1 MNVRQE
7 LASISTLVVDACSQS
22 AKLVQN
28 EVELAKAELA
38 EKANLFGKGVSFL
51 AAGAVFVIPALVL
64 ALLALSAM
72 LVADG
77 WSQASSYL
85 VSAIVG
91 GLIAAGLFAI
101 GISRLDA
108 KTLAPRETL
117 RQLDKDKD
125 AMKGIMK

>member
-1 MNVRQE
+1 MNVRQD
-7 LASISTLVVDACSQS
+7 LANISTLVVDTFSQS

-38 EKANLFGKGVSFL
+38 EKANQFGKGLGFL
-51 AAGAVFVIPALVL
+51 AAGAVFVIPALVM
-64 ALLALSAM
+64 AFLALSAM

-101 GISRLDA
+101 GTAAWMPRLSLHVRRSDSWI
-108 KTLAPRETL
+108 KIKKL
-117 RQLDKDKD
+117 
-125 AMKGIMK
+125 